1 MGARS
6 ENASVEQ
13 TQTGLA
19 KDNGTSKEEYPCSK
33 SKETTQETGM
43 ADEQK
48 EEQAEGGD
56 LGAIQHPEP
65 SQGGSKSTKK
75 RKRYRRRGRFAAPQV
90 PYFPQNIKKVAIR
103 PKKRKQTH

>member
-19 KDNGTSKEEYPCSK
+19 KDNSTSKGEFP
-33 SKETTQETGM
+33 ETTQETGK
-43 ADEQK
+43 ANNEQK
-48 EEQAEGGD
+48 EEQAEVGD
-56 LGAIQHPEP
+56 LGAIQQPQP
-65 SQGGSKSTKK
+65 SQGSSKSTKK
-75 RKRYRRRGRFAAPQV
+75 RKRYRRRDRFAAPQV

-103 PKKRKQTH
+103 PKKRKQTY